1 MKILKLGFTLPL
13 ILVGLIGC
21 SGSSNS
27 GTYVDVSGVWN
38 GSWVSSRG
46 QSGGLSASF
55 TQDAGTFSGSAT
67 IGNSVCFGKEFATG
81 KFRGPMVFLAQ
92 GARVTSE
99 HLFCAD
105 SVDGGPLS
113 RIPRGVF
120 IPESRRTQTR

>member
-1 MKILKLGFTLPL
+1 MKILKLGFALPL

-27 GTYVDVSGVWN
+27 GTYVDVSGVWS

-81 KFRGPMVFLAQ
+81 KLNGSGVEIGVSS
-92 GARVTSE
+92 GAI
-99 HLFCAD
+99 LFNGTV
-105 SVDGGPLS
+105 SGSTISGTY
-113 RIPRGVF
+113 GVSGTGCSGDVGTF
-120 IPESRRTQTR
+120 VLRR